1 MSLKRKLKANTD
13 MPARLASKIAN
24 DDAARSNN
32 GGDDGRFKKRFK
44 NTAATR
50 KQARKQERDEK
61 KQRKNLSHQRIR
73 GFATTSRPD
82 TKGKA
87 VGKGNSSTTKKGD
100 DGKRRAT
107 KSMPTSAASATSGLK
122 PMAKKTSTE
131 AEDRARLMKFAKRN
145 QSMYQLLRESNL
157 VDNVDKE
164 AGIQS
169 KSDSAEDLEDR
180 EMRRLERNLGIKSN
194 AKLASAFHDEGLG
207 ELFDGISFGSKD
219 VRQKDAESMAPRAKS
234 AASTLNA
241 PRSDAGADAGGSSDA
256 DSGSE
261 LDQELEPESGSEPDM
276 SDSDDEIGSV
286 DDEEDG
292 DDDMFGLNDFGSED
306 GDDSESEDSDI
317 AEMYRSQGIDF
328 NPDVAA
334 DSNEDDGSDSDSG
347 GDSGESVSDGLDQPA
362 SCQPSTA
369 APAADA
375 ADTSAG
381 RYIPPSLRRKL
392 AEEAGQE
399 DERTAAIRKVLQGQ
413 LNRLSEANIDGIIA
427 QIEAQYAKFPR
438 HYVNQVL
445 TDLILQAIRS
455 RIHMLDT
462 FLYVN
467 AALVGAVHRAVGLE
481 PVAFLV
487 QRLMEEFETF
497 FKRGLLES
505 ANGSDMS
512 LVKLPSEGEQLSS
525 GKECQNLCV
534 FLAELYNFQVISCQ
548 LVYDVIRMC
557 IEDINEFT
565 AELLLK
571 IIRIS
576 GVQLRKDDPLA
587 LKEIVQQVNETVSKA
602 SGKKF
607 SVRCQFMV
615 ESLTNLKDNR
625 MRNTMTASADNVAK
639 LKKFLGNMDKRR
651 SVASVEPIN
660 IGLQDIREV
669 ETKGKWWLVGASWVG
684 NQYDPDNEEGA
695 SSSVAAREAM
705 RKMQEESGNSEMER
719 LLKLARAQHMNTDVR
734 RSIFITLLSSDDY
747 ADAFERLLKLDLK
760 KTQIREAV
768 RVLLH
773 CCGQEAAYNPYYT
786 LVAFKMCS
794 YHSSYRLTLQYAL
807 WDFLRETGESDVGGL
822 GRIASEDSSEAGNVP
837 LRRIVNTAKLYAW
850 LIDKQ
855 ALSLLILK
863 TVTFAKVGP
872 QARVF
877 FQVMFSSIFLQ
888 HRKQTDKDEQALG
901 ETFGKATANPTLCH
915 GILFFFHHFIKRC
928 ELVKED
934 ERPLMKWGCKAVK
947 QVFRDSAGGYDMSLE
962 L

>member
-1 MSLKRKLKANTD
+1 MSQKRKLKQNTD
-13 MPARLASKIAN
+13 LPARLATKIAS
-24 DDAARSNN
+24 DDAAGPS

-44 NTAATR
+44 NGAASRKLAR
-50 KQARKQERDEK
+50 KQAREDK
-61 KQRKNLSHQRIR
+61 KQRKNVSHKRAH
-73 GFATTSRPD
+73 GH
-82 TKGKA
+82 A
-87 VGKGNSSTTKKGD
+87 VP
-100 DGKRRAT
+100 AL
-107 KSMPTSAASATSGLK
+107 PA
-122 PMAKKTSTE
+122 AKKKAAPSGASVQAKGAGNKARAIATPSAKPVAAKKVITE
-131 AEDRARLMKFAKRN
+131 AEERERLMRFAKRN
-145 QSMYQLLRESNL
+145 QGMYQLLRDSNL

-164 AGIQS
+164 AGIENAR
-169 KSDSAEDLEDR
+169 DSAEDLEDR
-180 EMRRLERNLGIKSN
+180 ELRRLERNLGIKSN
-194 AKLASAFHDEGLG
+194 SKLAGAFYDEGLG

-219 VRQKDAESMAPRAKS
+219 VQQKSQDPVSLKAKPVVPVREVDSEPEFDQEPESDQEPA
-234 AASTLNA
+234 
-241 PRSDAGADAGGSSDA
+241 
-256 DSGSE
+256 SE
-261 LDQELEPESGSEPDM
+261 LESESGSEADINDEDIG
-276 SDSDDEIGSV
+276 SDSDDG
-286 DDEEDG
+286 EEDDADDIENDSDD

-306 GDDSESEDSDI
+306 GDNGSESEDSDI
-317 AEMYRSQGIDF
+317 AEMYKSQGIDF
-328 NPDVAA
+328 NPELAGDYS
-334 DSNEDDGSDSDSG
+334 DNDDDASSVDSDG
-347 GDSGESVSDGLDQPA
+347 GDLDESIAKELDQSETISTRPIAPVVDNPESSA
-362 SCQPSTA
+362 SK
-369 APAADA
+369 
-375 ADTSAG
+375 
-381 RYIPPSLRRKL
+381 YIPPSLRRKL

-399 DERTAAIRKVLQGQ
+399 DERVAAIRKALQGQ
-413 LNRLSEANIDGIIA
+413 LNRLSEANIDGIIT
-427 QIEAQYAKFPR
+427 QIEAQYSKYPR
-438 HYVNQVL
+438 HHVNDVL

-497 FKRGLLES
+497 FKRGILD
-505 ANGSDMS
+505 AKGSGAD
-512 LVKLPSEGEQLSS
+512 KAQQPAGEAETLTP

-571 IIRIS
+571 LIRIS

-587 LKEIVQQVNETVSKA
+587 LKEIVQQVNETIGKA
-602 SGKKF
+602 GAKKF

-625 MRNTMTASADNVAK
+625 MRNTMSASADNVAK

-651 SVASVEPIN
+651 SVASAEPIN

-669 ETKGKWWLVGASWVG
+669 DTKGKWWLVGASWVG
-684 NQYDPDNEEGA
+684 NQYDPENEGSSEG
-695 SSSVAAREAM
+695 AREAL
-705 RKMQEESGNSEMER
+705 RKMQDETGNSEMER
-719 LLKLARAQHMNTDVR
+719 LLKLAREQHMNTDVR

-760 KTQIREAV
+760 KTQVREAV

-773 CCGQEAAYNPYYT
+773 CCGQESAYNPYYT
-786 LVAFKMCS
+786 LVAFKMCN

-807 WDFLRETGESDVGGL
+807 WDFLRETGEVDVGGL
-822 GRIASEDSSEAGNVP
+822 GRIASEDSSSMGNVP
-837 LRRIVNTAKLYAW
+837 LRRIVNTAKLYGW

-872 QARVF
+872 QARIF

-888 HRKQTDKDEQALG
+888 HRKQTEKDTQSLY

-915 GILFFFHHFIKRC
+915 GILFFFHHFVKRC
-928 ELVKED
+928 ELVEEG
-934 ERPLMKWGCKAVK
+934 ERPIMKWGCKVVK
-947 QVFRDSAGGYDMSLE
+947 QVFRNSASGNDMSMDF
-962 L
+962 

>member
-1 MSLKRKLKANTD
+1 MSQKRKLKQNTD
-13 MPARLASKIAN
+13 LPARLASKIAS
-24 DDAARSNN
+24 DDAARTST
-32 GGDDGRFKKRFK
+32 GDDGRFKKRFK
-44 NTAATR
+44 NGAASR
-50 KQARKQERDEK
+50 KQARKQAREEK
-61 KQRKNLSHQRIR
+61 KQRKNISHKRAHGHALPAPPAAKR
-73 GFATTSRPD
+73 KAAAPSVKTNSASRDRTTATPSAKPA
-82 TKGKA
+82 A
-87 VGKGNSSTTKKGD
+87 V
-100 DGKRRAT
+100 KRVI
-107 KSMPTSAASATSGLK
+107 
-122 PMAKKTSTE
+122 TE
-131 AEDRARLMKFAKRN
+131 AEERERLMRFAKRN
-145 QSMYQLLRESNL
+145 QGMYQLLRESNL

-164 AGIQS
+164 AGIVNARN
-169 KSDSAEDLEDR
+169 SAEDLEDR
-180 EMRRLERNLGIKSN
+180 ELRRLERNLGIKSN
-194 AKLASAFHDEGLG
+194 SKLASAFYDEGLG

-219 VRQKDAESMAPRAKS
+219 VQQKSQDPGSPRAKS
-234 AASTLNA
+234 GVQANVID
-241 PRSDAGADAGGSSDA
+241 PEPGSEQDPELELESV
-256 DSGSE
+256 SGSE
-261 LDQELEPESGSEPDM
+261 ADTNDEDIG
-276 SDSDDEIGSV
+276 SDSDDDIDSDDDGSNI
-286 DDEEDG
+286 DDSIDNDSE
-292 DDDMFGLNDFGSED
+292 DDDMFGLDDFGSEE
-306 GDDSESEDSDI
+306 GDDGSESEDSDI
-317 AEMYRSQGIDF
+317 AEMYKSQGIDF
-328 NPDVAA
+328 KPELTGDY
-334 DSNEDDGSDSDSG
+334 SDSD
-347 GDSGESVSDGLDQPA
+347 GDSCSADSDSDDFDEGTAEVAPLSGKVPTGPTAPVTDSA
-362 SCQPSTA
+362 EPST
-369 APAADA
+369 
-375 ADTSAG
+375 SK
-381 RYIPPSLRRKL
+381 YVPPSLRRKL

-399 DERTAAIRKVLQGQ
+399 DERVVAIRKALQGQ
-413 LNRLSEANIDGIIA
+413 LNRLSEANIDGIIT
-427 QIEAQYAKFPR
+427 QIEAQYAKYPR
-438 HYVNQVL
+438 HHVNDVL

-497 FKRGLLES
+497 FKRGALD
-505 ANGSDMS
+505 AHGSG
-512 LVKLPSEGEQLSS
+512 KAQQPAGEVEALTP

-587 LKEIVQQVNETVSKA
+587 LKEIVQQVNETVGKA
-602 SGKKF
+602 GAKKL

-625 MRNTMTASADNVAK
+625 MRNTMSASADSVAK

-669 ETKGKWWLVGASWVG
+669 DTKGKWWLVGASWVG
-684 NQYDPDNEEGA
+684 NQYDPENEGSSAGA
-695 SSSVAAREAM
+695 QEAM
-705 RKMQEESGNSEMER
+705 RRMQEETGNSEMER
-719 LLKLARAQHMNTDVR
+719 LLKLAREQHMNTDVR

-760 KTQIREAV
+760 KTQVREAV

-773 CCGQEAAYNPYYT
+773 CCGQESAYNPYYT
-786 LVAFKMCS
+786 LVAFKMCN

-807 WDFLRETGESDVGGL
+807 WDFLRETGEVDVGGL
-822 GRIASEDSSEAGNVP
+822 GRIASEDSSSTGNVP

-872 QARVF
+872 QARIF
-877 FQVMFSSIFLQ
+877 FQVVFSSIFLQ
-888 HRKQTDKDEQALG
+888 HRKQTEKDTQSLY

-915 GILFFFHHFIKRC
+915 GILFFFHHFVKRC
-928 ELVKED
+928 ELVEEA
-934 ERPLMKWGCKAVK
+934 ERPIMKWGCKIVK
-947 QVFRDSAGGYDMSLE
+947 QVFRSSAGGNDMSMDF
-962 L
+962 